1 MRYINRGGVKMD
13 EKDIEMLLALQKTKS
28 ITRAAQMLFV
38 NQSSLS
44 KRLQLLER
52 KLKATLFVR
61 SKQGISLT
69 NAGER
74 AYKTA
79 RQIYKLTVDLKATL
93 QQPDKGVQGV
103 LNLGCSIEF
112 AHYQLPQILTTY
124 HEANPNV
131 TLNITSDYSR
141 QIYQALLAEDLDV
154 AIVRGEFVGGVQ
166 KRLITEEGVYLICQ
180 QVSDRSNLQQIP
192 FINRKTDSYFQEQM
206 DRWLAEQQLLALNH
220 QNIQVDNVTSCVDFV
235 ASGLGWAIVPE
246 IALANFTGYRE
257 KLTFQDGQKFTRK
270 TYLMYKR
277 ITSQLPVFKAL
288 QSILWPK

>member
-1 MRYINRGGVKMD
+1 MD